1 MNRQS
6 LDRGSNGMA
15 TEAQGVLDE
24 PRLIE
29 ETGVAARVAHVA
41 QPVLTGLGYRL
52 VRVKLSAQAGMTV
65 QIMAERPDGS
75 MSLNDC
81 EIVSAAL
88 SPVLDVEEP
97 VKGAYRLEISSPG
110 IDRPLVRVSDFRRA
124 SAREAR
130 IEMTTGV
137 SGRKRFRGWVGD
149 VEGEGRTAV
158 LTLDRSDAKPGEA
171 IKALLLLGD
180 VAEARLILSDALI
193 RQSLRAAAKA
203 SQGQDASMEHEAG
216 KAAPGEGAEPRRGP
230 GRFARGV
237 LKAKPIPPPGVRS
250 SFKQAKSKQANLPAP
265 RRSGAAAPETGD
277 TNGSQ
282 RQ

>member
-6 LDRGSNGMA
+6 LDRASNGMA

-24 PRLIE
+24 PRWIE
-29 ETGVAARVAHVA
+29 ERGVAARVAHVA

-52 VRVKLSAQAGMTV
+52 VRVKLSAQAGTTV

-75 MSLNDC
+75 MNLNDC

-124 SAREAR
+124 FGREAR
-130 IEMTTGV
+130 IEMTIGV
-137 SGRKRFRGWVGD
+137 AGRKRFRGFVGE
-149 VEGEGRTAV
+149 VEGEGRCAS

-171 IKALLLLGD
+171 IKAELLLRD
-180 VAEARLILSDALI
+180 VAEARLILSEALI
-193 RQSLRAAAKA
+193 RQSLRAAKA
-203 SQGQDASMEHEAG
+203 SQGQDASLDDEAR
-216 KAAPGEGAEPRRGP
+216 ASGEGAEPRRGP
-230 GRFARGV
+230 GR
-237 LKAKPIPPPGVRS
+237 GVRS
-250 SFKQAKSKQANLPAP
+250 SFKQSKSNQARLSAP
-265 RRSGAAAPETGD
+265 RRSGAVAPETGD
-277 TNGSQ
+277 KDGRQ

>member
-1 MNRQS
+1 MDRHS
-6 LDRGSNGMA
+6 LDRGSNGVE

-52 VRVKLSAQAGMTV
+52 VRVKVSAQAGMTV

-75 MSLNDC
+75 MNLNDC
-81 EIVSAAL
+81 EIASAAL

-124 SAREAR
+124 FAREAR

-137 SGRKRFRGWVGD
+137 SGRKRFRGWVGE
-149 VEGEGRTAV
+149 VEGEGRSAV

-171 IKALLLLGD
+171 TKAVLPLHD
-180 VAEARLILSDALI
+180 IAEARLILSEALI
-193 RQSLRAAAKA
+193 RQSLRGAKA
-203 SQGQDASMEHEAG
+203 SRGQEASMEDEAR

-237 LKAKPIPPPGVRS
+237 LKPKPILPAGVRS
-250 SFKQAKSKQANLPAP
+250 SFKQAKVSPP
-265 RRSGAAAPETGD
+265 RRSGAASPETGD
-277 TNGSQ
+277 KDGSQ

>member
-1 MNRQS
+1 MDRQS
-6 LDRGSNGMA
+6 LDRDSKGME
-15 TEAQGVLDE
+15 TEAQGVLGE

-75 MSLNDC
+75 MNLNDC

-88 SPVLDVEEP
+88 SPILDVEEP
-97 VKGAYRLEISSPG
+97 VKGSYRLEISSPG

-124 SAREAR
+124 FGREAR

-137 SGRKRFRGWVGD
+137 SGRKRFRGRVGE
-149 VEGEGRTAV
+149 VEGQGRSAV
-158 LTLDRSDAKPGEA
+158 VTLDRSDARPGEA
-171 IKALLLLGD
+171 IKTELLLRG
-180 VAEARLILSDALI
+180 VAEARLILSAALI
-193 RQSLRAAAKA
+193 RQSLRAAKA
-203 SQGQDASMEHEAG
+203 SRGQDAGMEDEAG

-230 GRFARGV
+230 GR
-237 LKAKPIPPPGVRS
+237 GVRS

>member
-6 LDRGSNGMA
+6 LGRDSKGME
-15 TEAQGVLDE
+15 TEAQGVLGE

-75 MSLNDC
+75 MNLSDC

-88 SPVLDVEEP
+88 SPILDVEEP

-110 IDRPLVRVSDFRRA
+110 IDRPLVRFSDFRRA
-124 SAREAR
+124 FGREAR

-137 SGRKRFRGWVGD
+137 SGRKRFRGWVGE
-149 VEGEGRTAV
+149 VEGDGRSAV
-158 LTLDRSDAKPGEA
+158 VTLDRSDAKPGEA
-171 IKALLLLGD
+171 IKAVLLLRD
-180 VAEARLILSDALI
+180 VAEARLILSEALI
-193 RQSLRAAAKA
+193 RQSLRAAKA
-203 SQGQDASMEHEAG
+203 SQGQDASMEDEAG
-216 KAAPGEGAEPRRGP
+216 KAAPGEGAQPRRGP

-237 LKAKPIPPPGVRS
+237 LKAKPIPPAGVRS
-250 SFKQAKSKQANLPAP
+250 KFKQGKPNRARLSEP
-265 RRSGAAAPETGD
+265 RRSGAASPETGEKD
-277 TNGSQ
+277 GSQ